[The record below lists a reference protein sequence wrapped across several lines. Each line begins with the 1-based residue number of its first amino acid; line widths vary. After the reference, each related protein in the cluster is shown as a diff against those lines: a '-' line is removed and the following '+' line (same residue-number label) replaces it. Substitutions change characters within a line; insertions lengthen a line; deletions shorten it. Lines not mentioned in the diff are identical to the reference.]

1 MWHWQPFTKSVPT
14 WLVLINNGTQTNW
27 NDPGTWYRSIEC
39 ECLLALC
46 RLQPH
51 PSWQSVTPQFMIGT
65 DNDFLVP
72 CYHKRIF
79 TSSSRVYLTSG
90 YSWNTRCK
98 VERWALEHQM
108 IVSGRNILVGTL
120 ISLDLIS
127 LHRAGISKVST
138 SLISNFTS
146 MFLALHFSE
155 STLHIMIRTKQ
166 PRWIC

>member
-1 MWHWQPFTKSVPT
+1 
-14 WLVLINNGTQTNW
+14 
-27 NDPGTWYRSIEC
+27 
-39 ECLLALC
+39 
-46 RLQPH
+46 
-51 PSWQSVTPQFMIGT
+51 
-65 DNDFLVP
+65 
-72 CYHKRIF
+72 
-79 TSSSRVYLTSG
+79 
-90 YSWNTRCK
+90 
-98 VERWALEHQM
+98 M

-166 PRWIC
+166 PRWICQERMCTIVRISLPDEIQGTRGILSQDSLGCGFSLPHGVVATGQLGLSRHTSHFIILRTRNAIIGIRATAKPRTAFFHFRVEHYLTSINLIEHFSRYTTGTLLKSS